1 MALNCLWLA
10 ADRKAVPH
18 SSEAEPTLIAQ
29 LFAVPLRHLNTEQL
43 TEKQLT
49 RLQLTSHQLTEESAV
64 TDRRSPGP
72 GCWLSY
78 LQCLIVRPRR
88 RSPSGSRSDLMG

>member
-1 MALNCLWLA
+1 MALDSHSSSTPGGTAGPC
-10 ADRKAVPH
+10 

-29 LFAVPLRHLNTEQL
+29 LFAVPVRHLNTEQL

-64 TDRRSPGP
+64 TDRR
-72 GCWLSY
+72 
-78 LQCLIVRPRR
+78 
-88 RSPSGSRSDLMG
+88 RSPDPGFLTCSCVC

>member
-1 MALNCLWLA
+1 MALDCHSGSMTGRTA
-10 ADRKAVPH
+10 APC

-29 LFAVPLRHLNTEQL
+29 LFAVPVRHLNTEQL

-64 TDRRSPGP
+64 TTVAALLVLAFLPAVVFVGP
-72 GCWLSY
+72 TSKEGL
-78 LQCLIVRPRR
+78 
-88 RSPSGSRSDLMG
+88 